1 MTTLGTA
8 IQIFAC
14 ILLLVGVINA
24 ICCLYKDITNTT
36 IAAHRKVLFIIGEV
50 FIIIIG
56 SAFII
61 ISAITL
67 YNIFS

>member
-8 IQIFAC
+8 IQIFGC

-24 ICCLYKDITNTT
+24 IRCLYKDITNAT
-36 IAAHRKVLFIIGEV
+36 IEAHRKVLFIIGEV
-50 FIIIIG
+50 LIIIMG
-56 SAFII
+56 SAFIT
-61 ISAITL
+61 ISVITL

>member
-24 ICCLYKDITNTT
+24 IHCLYKDITNIT
-36 IAAHRKVLFIIGEV
+36 IEAHKKVLFIIGEV
-50 FIIIIG
+50 LIIIMG

-61 ISAITL
+61 ISVITL